1 MLRLSVESKFQ
12 DRTQD
17 FVKNSMKKA
26 RVRERNLHV
35 PQPRCLVG
43 DGGRDQLDE
52 RLYSYFNPWMIRQRK
67 VRLQDGIAVSK
78 KGFQASMVSSNIFFM
93 GNKTPQNVKFL
104 ANLLIL
110 WQQLDNRMYSP
121 PSQFRC

>member
-78 KGFQASMVSSNIFFM
+78 KGFQASMVSSNNFFSM
-93 GNKTPQNVKFL
+93 KQNTTERKISSKL
-104 ANLLIL
+104 AYFVAAVG
-110 WQQLDNRMYSP
+110 R
-121 PSQFRC
+121 